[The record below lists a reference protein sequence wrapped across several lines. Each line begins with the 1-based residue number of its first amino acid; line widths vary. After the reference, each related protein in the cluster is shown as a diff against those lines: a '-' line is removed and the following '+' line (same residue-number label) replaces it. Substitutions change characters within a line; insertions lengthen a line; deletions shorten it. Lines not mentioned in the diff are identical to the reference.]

1 MQERAH
7 PRYAIELDAELV
19 VDEKHALRGRTHD
32 ISRGGFCMQV
42 PGPVTLIVAGA
53 PCTVK
58 LALVFSETEFSEQL
72 TLPGLV
78 AWCTPL
84 HGGAQVGVRFEK
96 LDPASNNYLGIFIK
110 FLEDGTETE
119 AEEPPPS
126 SSDAD

>member
-19 VDEKHALRGRTHD
+19 VDAGKALRGRTHD
-32 ISRGGFCMQV
+32 ISRGGFCMFV
-42 PGPVTLIVAGA
+42 PGAQATLRPGT

-78 AWCTPL
+78 AWCTAL
-84 HGGAQVGVRFEK
+84 RGGAQIGVRFDALEPAARTY
-96 LDPASNNYLGIFIK
+96 LDLFMK
-110 FLEDGTETE
+110 FLEDGTEEEEVE
-119 AEEPPPS
+119 APS
-126 SSDAD
+126 SSDTD

>member
-19 VDEKHALRGRTHD
+19 VDEGHVLRGRTRD
-32 ISRGGFCMQV
+32 ISRGGFCMLV
-42 PGPVTLIVAGA
+42 PGAKATLRPGA
-53 PCTVK
+53 PSTVR

-72 TLPGLV
+72 TLPALI

-84 HGGAQVGVRFEK
+84 RGGVQIGVRFDN
-96 LDPASNNYLGIFIK
+96 LDAAARNYLDLFMK
-110 FLEDGTETE
+110 FLADGAEDEVE
-119 AEEPPPS
+119 VPP